1 MQTLRNSPL
10 EQSAMF
16 DLVLVCR
23 SCAQKIVVC
32 DASEGE
38 IITVSQCS
46 YCEYDHSLNIT
57 IRAGPDP
64 GPGTGLGSGDRAKV
78 RPQCVPEE
86 LHAGMEETT

>member
-1 MQTLRNSPL
+1 MQTLRNTPL

-38 IITVSQCS
+38 IITVRQCS
-46 YCEYDHSLNIT
+46 YCEYDHRLNVT
-57 IRAGPDP
+57 IRTESGP
-64 GPGTGLGSGDRAKV
+64 GDRAEV
-78 RPQCVPEE
+78 RPQCVPEGV
-86 LHAGMEETT
+86 HAGMEETT